1 MKKSL
6 FVLFSFLISL
16 SSLAQSNVSVQE
28 PEFIGQAVYLTSDS
42 TAAPLQKEYGSFNS
56 RVKGSSF
63 IPYAGAFTGGVNMY
77 LTVKGNASPNI
88 VTGNAN
94 ENVIRFIIR
103 VENNEMD
110 PETTIR
116 VVNFEIKR
124 KQRRVKFMESSLVG
138 GVESNETESYLPYN
152 AKKYGDKCYLITI
165 DKSLLV
171 TGNQYRI
178 LTSVVGAVGS
188 IGQQAMLTF
197 GYRQ

>member
-16 SSLAQSNVSVQE
+16 SSLAQSNVSVHE

-42 TAAPLQKEYGSFNS
+42 TAAPLQKEYGS
-56 RVKGSSF
+56 
-63 IPYAGAFTGGVNMY
+63 PYAGAFTGGVNMY

-138 GVESNETESYLPYN
+138 GVESNETESYLLYN
-152 AKKYGDKCYLITI
+152 AKKYGEKCYLITI

-171 TGNQYRI
+171 TENQCWI